1 MQKSLGKNG
10 IIQNSMLHKQLGIQ
24 IKQGWQF
31 LYYCQNTIEKIFFS
45 CPCHLFSTCFCL
57 YTHIVKSFPRNFCLS
72 LLKSYLVIFM
82 ILRNMNWEAV
92 CCLKLSSTE
101 GASMLVFHVGFY
113 MVFNVLSCFGNLST
127 LQALKL
133 VVNFLKK
140 IFQLIFQNR

>member
-1 MQKSLGKNG
+1 
-10 IIQNSMLHKQLGIQ
+10 MLHLQLGIQ

-31 LYYCQNTIEKIFFS
+31 LYYCQNTIEKKFFFHVHATFFPHVLLVYS
-45 CPCHLFSTCFCL
+45 HSKKFSEKFL
-57 YTHIVKSFPRNFCLS
+57 PFPLKK
-72 LLKSYLVIFM
+72 LLLVIFM